1 MATVHIEPVITIAD
15 RKKVILFPFELYRD
29 NPYWVP
35 PLIGERM
42 RHYDPH
48 HNPFFEHATMQMF
61 RAVRDGQTVG
71 TIAAIDD
78 PRHREVWNDS
88 VGFFGV
94 FEVIEEYDVAAQLL
108 TTARE
113 WLAGRG
119 IGVMRGPMNLNIND
133 EVGLLIDGF
142 DGRPVIMM
150 PYNPPYYQKFLE
162 HYGLVKAKDL
172 LAFKIDV
179 ARFGLNLENMPDQ
192 VKRVARLAQERY
204 GIEMRHVDLKHLKRE
219 LELVKPVYRQAWAKN
234 WGAVP
239 MTDAEFAYLAK
250 SLKPVLDSDLTYLA
264 FYQGEP
270 IGAFLTVPDFNQVAA
285 HLNGRLLPFGWL
297 KFLWHKRRITSLR
310 VLIMGVLEEHR
321 LKGVEALFYQEGCR
335 IAVSKGYEWAE
346 MSWILEDNYKVMR
359 GIEAMGGRAYR
370 TYRVYDIPTA

>member
-1 MATVHIEPVITIAD
+1 MAAIHIEPVTTTAD
-15 RKKVILFPFELYRD
+15 RKKVILFPFGLYRD
-29 NPYWVP
+29 HPYWVP

-78 PRHREVWNDS
+78 PRHREIWHDS
-88 VGFFGV
+88 VGFFGI
-94 FEVIEEYDVAAQLL
+94 FETVEEYEVAAALL
-108 TTARE
+108 TAARE
-113 WLAGRG
+113 WLAERG
-119 IGVMRGPMNLNIND
+119 ISTMRGPMNLNIND

-150 PYNPPYYQKFLE
+150 PYNPPYYQTFLE
-162 HYGLVKAKDL
+162 RYGLTKAKDV

-179 ARFGLNLENMPDQ
+179 ARFGPNLENMPTQ

-204 GIEMRHVDLKHLKRE
+204 GIEMRHVDLKHLE
-219 LELVKPVYRQAWAKN
+219 DEVELVKPIYRQAWAKN

-239 MTDAEFAYLAK
+239 MTDAEFTYLAH
-250 SLKPVLDSDLTYLA
+250 SLKPVLDPDLTYLA

-270 IGAFLTVPDFNQVAA
+270 IGAFLTVPDFNQVAV

-297 KFLWHKRRITSLR
+297 KFLWHKRRITGLR

-346 MSWILEDNYKVMR
+346 MSWILEDNYKMIR
-359 GIEAMGGRAYR
+359 GIEAMGGHAYR
-370 TYRVYDIPTA
+370 TYRVYEMTTR

>member
-1 MATVHIEPVITIAD
+1 MAAIHIEPVTTTAD
-15 RKKVILFPFELYRD
+15 RKKIILFPFVLYR
-29 NPYWVP
+29 NHPYWVP

-78 PRHREVWNDS
+78 PRHREIWHDS
-88 VGFFGV
+88 VGFFGI
-94 FEVIEEYDVAAQLL
+94 FETIEEYDVAAALL
-108 TTARE
+108 TAARE
-113 WLAGRG
+113 WLAERG

-150 PYNPPYYQKFLE
+150 PYNPPYYRPFLE
-162 HYGLVKAKDL
+162 QYGLTKVKDV

-179 ARFGLNLENMPDQ
+179 ARFGPTLENMPTQ

-204 GIEMRHVDLKHLKRE
+204 GIEMRHVDLKHLE
-219 LELVKPVYRQAWAKN
+219 DEVELVKPIYRQAWAKN

-239 MTDAEFAYLAK
+239 MTDAEFTYLAN
-250 SLKPVLDSDLTYLA
+250 SLKPVLDPDLTYLA

-297 KFLWHKRRITSLR
+297 KFLWHKRRINGLR

-335 IAVSKGYEWAE
+335 VAVAKGYKWAE
-346 MSWILEDNYKVMR
+346 MSWILEDNFKMIR
-359 GIEAMGGRAYR
+359 GIEAMGGYAYR
-370 TYRVYDIPTA
+370 TYRVYEMPTS

>member
-1 MATVHIEPVITIAD
+1 MAAIHIEPVTTIAD
-15 RKKVILFPFELYRD
+15 RKKVILFPFGLYRD
-29 NPYWVP
+29 HPYWVP

-78 PRHREVWNDS
+78 PRHREIWHDS
-88 VGFFGV
+88 VGFFGI
-94 FEVIEEYDVAAQLL
+94 FETVEEYEVAAALL
-108 TTARE
+108 TAARE
-113 WLAGRG
+113 WLAERG
-119 IGVMRGPMNLNIND
+119 ISTMRGPMNLNIND

-150 PYNPPYYQKFLE
+150 PYNPPYYQTFLE
-162 HYGLVKAKDL
+162 RYGLTKAKDV

-179 ARFGLNLENMPDQ
+179 ARFGPNLENMPTQ

-204 GIEMRHVDLKHLKRE
+204 GIEMRHVDLKHLE
-219 LELVKPVYRQAWAKN
+219 DEVELVKPIYRQAWAKN

-239 MTDAEFAYLAK
+239 MTDAEFTYLAH
-250 SLKPVLDSDLTYLA
+250 SLKPVLDPDLTYLA

-270 IGAFLTVPDFNQVAA
+270 IGAFLTVPDFNQVAV

-297 KFLWHKRRITSLR
+297 KFLWHKRRITGLR

-346 MSWILEDNYKVMR
+346 MSWILEDNYKMIR
-359 GIEAMGGRAYR
+359 GIEAMGGHAYR
-370 TYRVYDIPTA
+370 TYRVYEMTTR

>member
-1 MATVHIEPVITIAD
+1 MAAIHIEPVTTTAD
-15 RKKVILFPFELYRD
+15 RKKIILFPFVLYR
-29 NPYWVP
+29 NHPYWVP

-78 PRHREVWNDS
+78 PRHREIWHDS
-88 VGFFGV
+88 VGFFGI
-94 FEVIEEYDVAAQLL
+94 FETIEEYDVAAALL
-108 TTARE
+108 TAARE
-113 WLAGRG
+113 WLAERG

-150 PYNPPYYQKFLE
+150 PYNPPYYLPLLE
-162 HYGLVKAKDL
+162 QYGLTKVKDV

-179 ARFGLNLENMPDQ
+179 ARFGPTLENMPTQ

-204 GIEMRHVDLKHLKRE
+204 GIEMRHVDLKHLE
-219 LELVKPVYRQAWAKN
+219 EEVELVKPIYRQAWAKN

-239 MTDAEFAYLAK
+239 MTDAEFTYLAN
-250 SLKPVLDSDLTYLA
+250 SLKPVLDPDLTYLA

-297 KFLWHKRRITSLR
+297 KFLWHKRRINGLR

-335 IAVSKGYEWAE
+335 VAVAKGYKWAE
-346 MSWILEDNYKVMR
+346 MSWILEDNFKMIR
-359 GIEAMGGRAYR
+359 GIEAMGGYAYR
-370 TYRVYDIPTA
+370 TYRVYEMPTS

>member
-1 MATVHIEPVITIAD
+1 MAAIHIEPVTTTAE
-15 RKKVILFPFELYRD
+15 RKKVILFPFGLYRD
-29 NPYWVP
+29 HPYWVP

-78 PRHREVWNDS
+78 PRHREIWHDS
-88 VGFFGV
+88 VGFFGI
-94 FEVIEEYDVAAQLL
+94 FETVEEYDVAAALL
-108 TTARE
+108 TAARE
-113 WLAGRG
+113 WLAERG
-119 IGVMRGPMNLNIND
+119 ISTMRGPMNLNIND

-150 PYNPPYYQKFLE
+150 PYNPPYYQTFLE
-162 HYGLVKAKDL
+162 RYGLTKAKDV

-179 ARFGLNLENMPDQ
+179 ARFGPNLENMPTQ

-204 GIEMRHVDLKHLKRE
+204 GIEMRHVDLKHLE
-219 LELVKPVYRQAWAKN
+219 DEVELVKPIYRQAWAKN

-239 MTDAEFAYLAK
+239 MTDAEFTYLAH
-250 SLKPVLDSDLTYLA
+250 SLKPVLDPDLTYLA

-270 IGAFLTVPDFNQVAA
+270 IGAFLTVPDFNQVAV

-297 KFLWHKRRITSLR
+297 KFLWHKRRITGLR

-346 MSWILEDNYKVMR
+346 MSWILEDNYKMIR
-359 GIEAMGGRAYR
+359 GIEAMGGHAYR
-370 TYRVYDIPTA
+370 TYRVYEMTTR

>member
-1 MATVHIEPVITIAD
+1 
-15 RKKVILFPFELYRD
+15 
-29 NPYWVP
+29 
-35 PLIGERM
+35 
-42 RHYDPH
+42 
-48 HNPFFEHATMQMF
+48 
-61 RAVRDGQTVG
+61 
-71 TIAAIDD
+71 
-78 PRHREVWNDS
+78 
-88 VGFFGV
+88 
-94 FEVIEEYDVAAQLL
+94 
-108 TTARE
+108 
-113 WLAGRG
+113 
-119 IGVMRGPMNLNIND
+119 
-133 EVGLLIDGF
+133 
-142 DGRPVIMM
+142 
-150 PYNPPYYQKFLE
+150 
-162 HYGLVKAKDL
+162 
-172 LAFKIDV
+172 
-179 ARFGLNLENMPDQ
+179 
-192 VKRVARLAQERY
+192 
-204 GIEMRHVDLKHLKRE
+204 MRHVDLKHLKRE